1 MNKKAQEH
9 QKGSSVTDLQF
20 APDRTYF
27 ITASKDKTAR
37 IWDASNLDLLK
48 TYVSDTPLNTAAITP
63 VKDFVHPKT
72 AFRLTLRLSL
82 VEVKKLA
89 MSLPLKLVKENSKLV
104 SIIRFSRMRLVVSED
119 ILDL

>member
-1 MNKKAQEH
+1 MIKKAEGH

-72 AFRLTLRLSL
+72 AARTNDRLSL
-82 VEVKKLA
+82 VEAKKLA
-89 MSLPLKLVKENSKLV
+89 M
-104 SIIRFSRMRLVVSED
+104 
-119 ILDL
+119 